1 MISAFGT
8 TSLLLN
14 EREEATLTFPT
25 NTRVISWL
33 AGGEDVP
40 FRLQTFTIYIIKP
53 TSPASDPSIPFSHP
67 FECLPKQAHT
77 AAHFVTCAAIRG
89 IFKRLLV
96 VHPGLLLLGAEEEK
110 AASTS

>member
-1 MISAFGT
+1 MISALGT

-25 NTRVISWL
+25 NTRVIL
-33 AGGEDVP
+33 AGWRRRRAV
-40 FRLQTFTIYIIKP
+40 QTPNFYDIHNETIP
-53 TSPASDPSIPFSHP
+53 PASDPSIPFSHP
-67 FECLPKQAHT
+67 FEYLVKQAHT
-77 AAHFVTCAAIRG
+77 AAHFVTCTAIRG
-89 IFKRLLV
+89 ILERLLV